1 MIHEKWGGDDGYVYK
16 RDARTAVM
24 ARAPKT
30 NEVGAALEPAA
41 EVAPADLVG
50 WIAATDLLAADNAE

>member
-1 MIHEKWGGDDGYVYK
+1 M
-16 RDARTAVM
+16 M
-24 ARAPKT
+24 ARAPT
-30 NEVGAALEPAA
+30 ANEAGAALEPAA